1 MKQSQPAPRGDDA
14 RHRRNAPPL
23 EPSAAPEPRVPETP
37 VRTPERPA
45 GGPPG
50 IMTRQGPPDGDGAEQ
65 RQPQVGGR
73 GIRSLTVTPES
84 YDATARTVRAILS
97 AGTPVRRYYFT
108 EELEISA
115 EAIDLNRVSAGI
127 CPLLDT
133 HNQYTVD
140 AQLGRITDVTIEDGQ
155 LVGTLL
161 FNDTD
166 AGRAVEARVAAGELR
181 AISIG
186 YRVTKWQITA
196 TDDSGHETW
205 RAVAWELLEASL
217 VPVPADP
224 NAVVR
229 SAQGQNVHGA
239 TQEEEDMIRN
249 APGGGVAHPNAN
261 RGAAPGAQPAGDTT
275 IVVEPNGS
283 TRAEPHADAPQQ
295 RATPTIAASR
305 ILELCGRSA
314 ELGGDFQ
321 RDLIR
326 DSEAG
331 TLTEA
336 SMQERIANQLIESRQ
351 RPSIDARAAAHG
363 TDDASYRQA
372 IADAVTLRAHP
383 SDALDDDASR
393 PAAQRMAAARDFRGM
408 TLMELARFHLGREG
422 SDTRGMGRLEIAG
435 AALGMQRF
443 GALTT
448 SDFAYALAAAANRR
462 VRQAFAA
469 APQTFRSWI
478 STDTLPDF
486 KPNQIISLGDAPALL
501 LVPEMG
507 EFQRGAITDTGL
519 NYRLQTYGR
528 VIAISRQAI
537 VNDDKGLFG
546 RIPTMFGRKAAD
558 LESDLVYGTLM
569 SNPLMGDGK
578 ALFHADHGNLASVGS
593 AISVLSVSA
602 GEVAMLQ
609 QKNDDGNILSLRPEF
624 LIVGPLQKV
633 AAQVFLTAVNA
644 AKTSDVNPY
653 PGNLQLVVEPR
664 ITGYQWF
671 MATSPD
677 AFETIVLAHL
687 DGQEEL
693 FTETRVGFD
702 VDGVEEKARLDV
714 GAAAIDYRGLYRNP
728 GAAPA

>member
-1 MKQSQPAPRGDDA
+1 MTEEQPARGNDGARRQRTEPPMEPAASPAPRT
-14 RHRRNAPPL
+14 
-23 EPSAAPEPRVPETP
+23 PETP

-50 IMTRQGPPDGDGAEQ
+50 IMTRDAPPGVDLTEQ

-73 GIRSLTVTPES
+73 GVRSLTVTPDS
-84 YDATARTVRAILS
+84 YDATARTVRAVLS
-97 AGTPVRRYYFT
+97 AGSPVRRYYFT

-115 EAIDLNRVSAGI
+115 EAIDLGRVTAGI

-140 AQLGRITDVTIEDGQ
+140 AQLGRITDVTIENGQ
-155 LVGTLL
+155 LIGTLH
-161 FNDTD
+161 FNETD

-196 TDDSGHETW
+196 TDENEHETW

-229 SAQGQNVHGA
+229 SASGTTAHGN
-239 TQEEEDMIRN
+239 QEEDEMNRN
-249 APGGGVAHPNAN
+249 LPGGGVAHSSAN
-261 RGAAPGAQPAGDTT
+261 RGAAPAAADTT
-275 IVVEPNGS
+275 VVVEADGGTRTEPNS
-283 TRAEPHADAPQQ
+283 AVTPPAQ
-295 RATPTIAASR
+295 RSPTVPASR
-305 ILELCGRSA
+305 ILELCGRSE
-314 ELGGDFQ
+314 ELGSAFATE
-321 RDLIR
+321 LIR

-336 SMQERIANQLIESRQ
+336 GMQERIANRLIDARQ
-351 RPSIDARAAAHG
+351 RPTVDARAASHG
-363 TDDASYRQA
+363 TDEASYRQA
-372 IADAVTLRAHP
+372 LADAVTLRAHP
-383 SDALDDDASR
+383 SDALDDDPSR
-393 PAAQRMAAARDFRGM
+393 PAAQRVAAARDFRGM
-408 TLMELARFHLGREG
+408 TLMELARFHLGRSGE
-422 SDTRGMGRLEIAG
+422 DTRGMGRLEIAG
-435 AALGMQRF
+435 AALGLQRF

-448 SDFAYALAAAANRR
+448 SDFAYALAAATNRR

-469 APQTFRSWI
+469 APQTFRAWVG
-478 STDTLPDF
+478 TDTLPDF
-486 KPNQIISLGDAPALL
+486 KPTQIIGMGDAPALL

-507 EFQRGAITDTGL
+507 EFQRGAISDTGL

-528 VIAISRQAI
+528 VIPISRQAI

-558 LESDLVYGTLM
+558 LESDLVYGTLL
-569 SNPLMGDGK
+569 SNPTMGDGK
-578 ALFHADHGNLASVGS
+578 ALFHVDHANLAAAGTAINVQSV
-593 AISVLSVSA
+593 AA
-602 GEVAMLQ
+602 GETAMLE
-609 QKNDDGNILSLRPEF
+609 QKNDDGAALSIRPEF
-624 LIVGPLQKV
+624 LIVGPKQKV
-633 AAQVFLTAVNA
+633 AAQIFLTAVTA
-644 AKTSDVNPY
+644 AEAANVNPY
-653 PGNLQLVVEPR
+653 PGNLTLVVEPR

-671 MATSPD
+671 LAASPD
-677 AFETIVLAHL
+677 AFDTVVLAHL

-714 GAAAIDYRGLYRNP
+714 GAAVVDWRGLYKNP
-728 GAAPA
+728 GAASL